1 LISFVASALGHW
13 VLGFVFQYW
22 GRDLH
27 EFRRDTFP
35 RLVRW
40 ACGMFNPQ
48 DALDRTLVYVQLGPM
63 VTILPSIFIYTIVPT
78 AGIFGLCSIF
88 FYSIYWAFI
97 LYRIRKRR
105 NRTL

>member
-1 LISFVASALGHW
+1 MGIDLNGPPQTQQLISFVASALGHW

-63 VTILPSIFIYTIVPT
+63 VTILPSIFIS
-78 AGIFGLCSIF
+78 GLSLCFKNIQ
-88 FYSIYWAFI
+88 
-97 LYRIRKRR
+97 
-105 NRTL
+105 